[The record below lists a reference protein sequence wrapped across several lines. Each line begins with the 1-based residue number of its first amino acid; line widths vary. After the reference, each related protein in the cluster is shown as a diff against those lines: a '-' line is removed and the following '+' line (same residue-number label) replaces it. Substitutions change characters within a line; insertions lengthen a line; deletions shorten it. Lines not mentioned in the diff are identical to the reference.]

1 MVQDQFF
8 YTLLATAFTSGGLSA
23 PINEVPEVAAPSVRG
38 TRVNVD
44 GLEGQI
50 VDMSDFMKEE
60 HKDNSGSS
68 DFDVPDFL
76 K

>member
-1 MVQDQFF
+1 MK
-8 YTLLATAFTSGGLSA
+8 
-23 PINEVPEVAAPSVRG
+23 G

-50 VDMSDFMKEE
+50 VDMSDFMKD
-60 HKDNSGSS
+60 DNQADKGSS